1 MMLPFCRI
9 CGEHMMYGANC
20 STCGHQLKIPKG
32 NLNINYPQHKSRKKL
47 IIGIIVLSFVIWISI
62 PGVMTILGIDLTSPE
77 QKLQQK
83 RDAYY
88 QRMQDAQDEYELNPP
103 SYVPLDQ
110 SCYDGKIN
118 C

>member
-1 MMLPFCRI
+1 
-9 CGEHMMYGANC
+9 MMYGANC

-47 IIGIIVLSFVIWISI
+47 IIGIIVLSFVIWICI

-77 QKLQQK
+77 QKLQQE

-88 QRMQDAQDEYELNPP
+88 ESFENFQ
-103 SYVPLDQ
+103 
-110 SCYDGKIN
+110 IN
-118 C
+118 YQNENDPNYYSSAP

>member
-1 MMLPFCRI
+1 M
-9 CGEHMMYGANC
+9 CGEPSRYGANC

-47 IIGIIVLSFVIWISI
+47 IIGIIVLSFVIWICI

-77 QKLQQK
+77 QKLQQE

-88 QRMQDAQDEYELNPP
+88 ESFENFQ
-103 SYVPLDQ
+103 
-110 SCYDGKIN
+110 IN
-118 C
+118 YQNENDPNYYSSAP

>member
-1 MMLPFCRI
+1 VENLR
-9 CGEHMMYGANC
+9 YGVNC
-20 STCGHQLKIPKG
+20 SKCGHQLKIPKG

-77 QKLQQK
+77 QKLQQE

-88 QRMQDAQDEYELNPP
+88 ESFENFQ
-103 SYVPLDQ
+103 
-110 SCYDGKIN
+110 IN
-118 C
+118 YQNENDPNYYSSAP